1 MEQEPEQLEQEAVEV
16 VEVVE
21 VEEAEEVKE
30 VEVKEV
36 KEVKARP
43 KRAPRK
49 AKPSPVIVPPREAP
63 APDAN
68 FWRDMLRT
76 KRQLDREETRV
87 RDSNLVVL

>member
-1 MEQEPEQLEQEAVEV
+1 MEQEPEQPEQEAVEV
-16 VEVVE
+16 VEVN
-21 VEEAEEVKE
+21 EAEEVKE
-30 VEVKEV
+30 VPEVKEV

-43 KRAPRK
+43 KREPRK

-87 RDSNLVVL
+87 RYANLVTF

>member
-1 MEQEPEQLEQEAVEV
+1 MEQEPEQLEQEA

-36 KEVKARP
+36 KVKARP

-76 KRQLDREETRV
+76 KRQLDREEVRV
-87 RDSNLVVL
+87 RYANLVTF